1 VHVKDARPLVPEN
14 AVDAPEGGTE
24 YPHAAQN
31 AAIFGG
37 RNVLYLDVAGDGVN
51 DQSLDRRDA
60 AADCEPRAHMDDP
73 GKIR

>member
-1 VHVKDARPLVPEN
+1 MKDAGALVAEN

-24 YPHAAQN
+24 YPHPAQN

-37 RNVLYLDVAGDGVN
+37 RNVLYLDVTGDGVN

-60 AADCEPRAHMDDP
+60 AADCEPRTHMDDP
-73 GKIR
+73 GNIR